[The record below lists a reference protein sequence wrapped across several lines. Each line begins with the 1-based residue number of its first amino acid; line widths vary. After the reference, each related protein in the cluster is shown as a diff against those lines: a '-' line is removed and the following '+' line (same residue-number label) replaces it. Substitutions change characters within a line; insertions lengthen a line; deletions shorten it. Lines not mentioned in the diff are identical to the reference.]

1 MTTIEYIKD
10 VMMSDENKPYSGPER
25 RKGERR
31 KKRDRRDMIR
41 FELDKELRRSKKDRR
56 KKNKDLWDGRDG
68 V

>member
-1 MTTIEYIKD
+1 MG
-10 VMMSDENKPYSGPER
+10 DENKPYSGPER

-31 KKRDRRDMIR
+31 KKKDRRDMIR
-41 FELDKELRRSKKDRR
+41 FELDKKLRRSGKDRR

>member
-1 MTTIEYIKD
+1 
-10 VMMSDENKPYSGPER
+10 MSDENKPYSGPER